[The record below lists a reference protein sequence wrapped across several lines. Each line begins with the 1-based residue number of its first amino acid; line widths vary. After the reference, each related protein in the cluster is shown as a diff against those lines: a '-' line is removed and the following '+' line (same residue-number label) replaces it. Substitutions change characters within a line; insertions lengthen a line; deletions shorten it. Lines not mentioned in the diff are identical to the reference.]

1 MCETKIKGFQKNIS
15 DFAKYCTRIVNFR
28 KSETFIFA
36 CKHQSKDLK
45 TMKSIN
51 LMVCLLATA
60 VTTSFAAVRGL
71 DMRLQHYQ
79 PKKFEAAVR
88 SLQTQYKSDFQ
99 PGTEW
104 EKVLQELEAN
114 RSQLIE
120 GIRKG
125 DKKAIRQA
133 ENILHELDAT
143 LLANPLI

>member
-1 MCETKIKGFQKNIS
+1 
-15 DFAKYCTRIVNFR
+15 
-28 KSETFIFA
+28 
-36 CKHQSKDLK
+36 
-45 TMKSIN
+45 
-51 LMVCLLATA
+51 
-60 VTTSFAAVRGL
+60 
-71 DMRLQHYQ
+71 MRLQHYQ

-125 DKKAIRQA
+125 DKKAFYMNWTPLCLPIR
-133 ENILHELDAT
+133 
-143 LLANPLI
+143 